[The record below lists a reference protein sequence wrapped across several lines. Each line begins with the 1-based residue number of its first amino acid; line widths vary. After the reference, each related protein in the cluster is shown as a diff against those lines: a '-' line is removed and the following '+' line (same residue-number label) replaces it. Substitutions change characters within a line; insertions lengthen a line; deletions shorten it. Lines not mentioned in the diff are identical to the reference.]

1 MHATD
6 IQPIIEAVKN
16 IEKND
21 LIRALRAHGGTYD
34 FTEDPDPV
42 SVEFQGGDGPCSGTV
57 LRARLTERPGT
68 GASRRTGVAILVDDT
83 DCDQYEVTDGDV
95 YAGFLS
101 GITDAMEE
109 PEDHEEA

>member
-1 MHATD
+1 MHTTD

-21 LIRALRAHGGTYD
+21 LVRALRAHGGTYD

-42 SVEFQGGDGPCSGTV
+42 SVEFQGGNGPCSGTV
-57 LRARLTERPGT
+57 LRARITENRSTGT
-68 GASRRTGVAILVDDT
+68 SPRLGVAIFVDDT
-83 DCDQYEVTDGDV
+83 DCDQYEVTDEDV

-109 PEDHEEA
+109 PEDHK